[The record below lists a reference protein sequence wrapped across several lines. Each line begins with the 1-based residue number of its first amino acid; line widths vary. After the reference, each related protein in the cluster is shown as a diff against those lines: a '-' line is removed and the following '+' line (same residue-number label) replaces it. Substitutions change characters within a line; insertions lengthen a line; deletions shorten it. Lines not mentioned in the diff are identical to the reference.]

1 MRREATPEKR
11 LRSGLAV
18 LQLDEKLTAPLL
30 AYLDELERWNAA
42 YNLTAVRDRG
52 EMVTR
57 HILDSLTVLPYASP
71 LTPHPSRLLDVG
83 SGAGLPGIPLALAN
97 PQLQVTLL
105 DSNGKKARFMR
116 QAKRVLKLTN
126 VEIVQ
131 SRVENYQPAQTFD
144 RVISR
149 AFSSLSD
156 FFSACARL
164 VSLEGTL
171 LAMKGRIDPAEMS
184 EIPADVRLIE
194 TKKLVVPGL
203 DEERHLVIAG
213 LKL

>member
-1 MRREATPEKR
+1 MRRVEIR
-11 LRSGLAV
+11 LSAGLQA
-18 LQLDEKLTAPLL
+18 LNLAPTLAAPLST
-30 AYLDELERWNAA
+30 YLDELERWNAA
-42 YNLTAVRDRG
+42 YNLTAVRDRD

-57 HILDSLTVLPYASP
+57 HLLDSLVVLPHVSG
-71 LTPHPSRLLDVG
+71 RVLDVG

-97 PQLQVTLL
+97 PQLQVTML

-126 VEIVQ
+126 VEVVQ
-131 SRVENYQPAQTFD
+131 SRVENYQPAQPFD
-144 RVISR
+144 QVISR
-149 AFSSLSD
+149 AFASLSD
-156 FFSACARL
+156 FFAACARL

-171 LAMKGRIDPAEMS
+171 LAMKGRLDPAEMA
-184 EIPADVRLIE
+184 EIPAEVRLIE
-194 TKKLVVPGL
+194 TKKLRVPGL

>member
-1 MRREATPEKR
+1 MKPDAR
-11 LRSGLAV
+11 LKSGLR
-18 LQLDEKLTAPLL
+18 QLGLAQAELEPRLI

-42 YNLTAVRDRG
+42 YNLTAVRDRD

-57 HILDSLTVLPYASP
+57 HLLDSLIVLP
-71 LTPHPSRLLDVG
+71 HVRGRVLDVG

-97 PQLQVTLL
+97 PDLRVTLL

-116 QAKRVLKLTN
+116 QAKRVLKLSN

-144 RVISR
+144 GVISR
-149 AFSSLSD
+149 AFASLSD

-184 EIPADVRLIE
+184 EIPPDVRLIE
-194 TKKLVVPGL
+194 TKKLQVPGL